1 MAIRLVEKCVDQG
14 IHSRGDISHPDKDV
28 NECMEMCVAVLA
40 DSDQHVG
47 DEEWT
52 PHDQEEEEDNPQD
65 FGGSLLIFYSL
76 HHASFTLV
84 LWTSKQTF
92 VDWKCELLGGG
103 LTAEQTC
110 AAYLSGR
117 MFGVLALLREGRA
130 VLLEITESEV
140 IADHHD
146 DQRTEEGHG

>member
-28 NECMEMCVAVLA
+28 NECIEMLAAVVVT

-52 PHDQEEEEDNPQD
+52 PHDQEEEEDNSQD

-76 HHASFTLV
+76 HHALFTLV
-84 LWTSKQTF
+84 LWTYEQTF

-103 LTAEQTC
+103 PTVEQTF

-117 MFGVLALLREGRA
+117 MFGVLAL
-130 VLLEITESEV
+130 
-140 IADHHD
+140 
-146 DQRTEEGHG
+146 

>member
-1 MAIRLVEKCVDQG
+1 ML
-14 IHSRGDISHPDKDV
+14 
-28 NECMEMCVAVLA
+28 VAVVPT

-84 LWTSKQTF
+84 SWTPEQTF
-92 VDWKCELLGGG
+92 ADWKCGSLGGG
-103 LTAEQTC
+103 MTAEQTC

-117 MFGVLALLREGRA
+117 MFGVALALLREGRA
-130 VLLEITESEV
+130 VLLEIT
-140 IADHHD
+140 
-146 DQRTEEGHG
+146 